1 MAVFGYARVSTEEQ
15 ADGTSLSEQRRQIA
29 GLAMTA
35 GLEGLEY
42 VEDAGVSGITPI
54 LRRPAGARLADLQR
68 GDVVIVAKLDR
79 LSRDLI
85 DALTVIRD
93 WEAAGVRLIINGYG
107 DCTGPYAQGST
118 GRLVIEVMAVF
129 AGHERRVLKER
140 QRDGQAAKRR
150 AGGHIGGAP
159 PFGFRKVGA
168 GRAARLEADP
178 AQQEAIATMRDLAAE
193 GMSSRAIAAAV
204 QERHGVSVSHVT
216 VRMTLSREVPAATQA
231 SPTLASAAGAA
242 HG

>member
-1 MAVFGYARVSTEEQ
+1 MAVIGYARVSTEEQ
-15 ADGTSLSEQRRQIA
+15 VDGTSLAEQRRQIA

-54 LRRPAGARLADLQR
+54 LRRPAGARLAALQR

-150 AGGHIGGAP
+150 AGGHIGGLA
-159 PFGFRKVGA
+159 PFGYRKIGA
-168 GRAARLEADP
+168 GRAARLEPDP
-178 AQQEAIATMRDLAAE
+178 AQQEAITTIHEMAAE
-193 GMSSRAIAAAV
+193 GVASRAIAAAV
-204 QERHGVSVSHVT
+204 QAQHGLSVSHVT
-216 VRMTLSREVPAATQA
+216 VRAVLKREPATAE
-231 SPTLASAAGAA
+231 AAA
-242 HG
+242 

>member
-1 MAVFGYARVSTEEQ
+1 MTVIGYARVSAEEQ
-15 ADGTSLSEQRRQIA
+15 VDGTSLAEQRRQIA

-42 VEDAGVSGITPI
+42 LEDAGVSGVTPI
-54 LRRPAGARLADLQR
+54 LRRPAGARLVDLQR

-107 DCTGPYAQGST
+107 DCTGPHAQGST

-150 AGGHIGGAP
+150 AGGHIGGLT
-159 PFGFRKVGA
+159 PFGSRKVGA
-168 GRAARLEADP
+168 GRAARLEPDP
-178 AQQEAIATMRDLAAE
+178 AQQEAIVTIRTLAQQ
-193 GMSSRAIAAAV
+193 GMASRAIAAAV
-204 QERHGVSVSHVT
+204 QTQHGLTVSHVT
-216 VRMTLSREVPAATQA
+216 VRAVLKRDATA
-231 SPTLASAAGAA
+231 
-242 HG
+242 

>member
-15 ADGTSLSEQRRQIA
+15 ADGTSLAEQRRQIA

-35 GLEGLEY
+35 GLDGLEY
-42 VEDAGVSGITPI
+42 IEDAGVSGATPI
-54 LRRPAGARLADLQR
+54 FRRPAGSRLADLRR

-85 DALTVIRD
+85 DALTVMRD

-107 DCTGPYAQGST
+107 DCTGPQSQGST

-140 QRDGQAAKRR
+140 QRDGQAAKRA
-150 AGGHIGGAP
+150 AGGHIGGAA
-159 PFGFRKVGA
+159 PFGYRKIGT
-168 GRAARLEADP
+168 GRAARLEPDP
-178 AQQEAIATMRDLAAE
+178 AQQAALLDMRAMAAQ
-193 GMSSRAIAAAV
+193 GLPSRAIAAAV
-204 QERHGVSVSHVT
+204 QAKHGLRVSHVT
-216 VRMTLSREVPAATQA
+216 AAKVLKREATA
-231 SPTLASAAGAA
+231 
-242 HG
+242 

>member
-1 MAVFGYARVSTEEQ
+1 MAVIGYARVSTEEQ
-15 ADGTSLSEQRRQIA
+15 VDGTSLAEQRRQIA
-29 GLAMTA
+29 GQAMTD

-42 VEDAGVSGITPI
+42 VEDSGVSGITPI

-107 DCTGPYAQGST
+107 DCTGPHAQGST

-150 AGGHIGGAP
+150 AGGHSGGLT
-159 PFGFRKVGA
+159 PFGSRKIGA
-168 GRAARLEADP
+168 GRAARLEPDP
-178 AQQEAIATMRDLAAE
+178 TQQEAIATICKLAAE
-193 GMSSRAIAAAV
+193 GMASRAIAAAV
-204 QERHGVSVSHVT
+204 HERHGLRVSHVT
-216 VRMTLSREVPAATQA
+216 VLAALKREAATVE
-231 SPTLASAAGAA
+231 AAA
-242 HG
+242 